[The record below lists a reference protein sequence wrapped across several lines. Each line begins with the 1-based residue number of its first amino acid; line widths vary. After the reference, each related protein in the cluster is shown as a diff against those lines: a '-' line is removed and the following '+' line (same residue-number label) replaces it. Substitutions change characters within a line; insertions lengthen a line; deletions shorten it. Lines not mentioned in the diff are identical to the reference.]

1 MTLYEISSQYQHII
15 NLMDNEEIPE
25 EAIADTIESI
35 QAEFNDKADNI
46 ACVIKNLKAEAES
59 IKAESKRLA
68 ERAKAKENKIEYLKA
83 YLSSAMQVNNIDK
96 IETVR
101 NVIKFSKSSAV
112 ETSDNF
118 IEWAETNAKDLLR
131 VKTEADKTTIKSA
144 IQEGKVPE
152 EYAKIVEKKNLQ
164 IK

>member
-1 MTLYEISSQYQHII
+1 MQRAIDVSKWNGDIDYTGVKSVGINSVII
-15 NLMDNEEIPE
+15 QCGYGM
-25 EAIADTIESI
+25 ESN
-35 QAEFNDKADNI
+35 QKDPYFDKNY
-46 ACVIKNLKAEAES
+46 
-59 IKAESKRLA
+59 R
-68 ERAKAKENKIEYLKA
+68 KAKENKIEYLKA

-131 VKTEADKTTIKSA
+131 VKTEADKIAIKSA